1 MKRLLPL
8 LLLST
13 IALSTT
19 AFAAPP
25 AVPGLWTISGDVQ
38 GYPINETCTFA
49 PDPKDKDKI
58 TGPCKN
64 AEGKIF
70 DTTVTIVDQ
79 RVTFVHGGEYQGQ
92 ALTLTFIGTY
102 SDKGELAGVINVAP
116 LGYDGTFT
124 AKKTEAK

>member
-13 IALSTT
+13 TVLSTT

-25 AVPGLWTISGDVQ
+25 AVSGAWTITGDVQ
-38 GYPINETCTFA
+38 GYPINETCNFTQDA
-49 PDPKDKDKI
+49 KDKDKL
-58 TGPCKN
+58 TGTCKN
-64 AEGKIF
+64 AEGKTF

-79 RVTFVHGGEYQGQ
+79 KVTFVHAGEYEGQ
-92 ALTLTFIGTY
+92 PLTLTYIGSY
-102 SDKGELAGVINVAP
+102 SEKGELSGVINVAP

>member
-13 IALSTT
+13 TALSTT

-25 AVPGLWTISGDVQ
+25 AVSGAWTITGDVQ
-38 GYPINETCTFA
+38 GYPITESCTFG
-49 PDPKDKDKI
+49 PDAKDKDKI
-58 TGPCKN
+58 TGTCKT
-64 AEGKIF
+64 GDKTY

-79 RVTFVHGGEYQGQ
+79 KVTFVHAGEYEGQ
-92 ALTLTFIGTY
+92 ALTLTYIGSY
-102 SDKGELAGVINVAP
+102 SEKGELSGVINVAP
-116 LGYDGTFT
+116 LGYDGTFS